1 MSERTGSRPAGVR
14 TLAVRS
20 LADLLVPLL
29 VLALLLAAWQGAVW
43 WWRISPVLLPGPG
56 AVLSACWKIRAGL
69 LESAVRT
76 ALAALTGLSI
86 SIVLG
91 TLTAFAFSQSAL
103 VRRAFYPYAVLL
115 QTVPIIAIAP
125 IVIVSLGRGF
135 SSVAVVSAI
144 LSLFP
149 IITSTTTGLLQVDGT
164 LLDLF
169 RLYRASRWQTLL
181 KLRVPAALPYLI
193 SGIRIASGS
202 SIVGAI
208 VGEFFV
214 GDGTPGLGSMIQRKS
229 ASLVLSEL
237 YATVGAATVLGTLV
251 FGLITVLGETVL
263 RRRFGMSLGGR
274 VSGPQSGE

>member
-1 MSERTGSRPAGVR
+1 MSERTGNSPAGVR
-14 TLAVRS
+14 SSAIRS
-20 LADLLVPLL
+20 VADVLVPLL
-29 VLALLLAAWQGAVW
+29 VLAVLLATWQGAVW

-56 AVLSACWKIRAGL
+56 AVLTAGWKIRVSL
-69 LESAVRT
+69 LEAVWRT
-76 ALAALTGLSI
+76 ALAALTGLSL

-91 TLTAFAFSQSAL
+91 TLTAFAFSQSAV

-144 LSLFP
+144 LGLFP
-149 IITSTTTGLLQVDGT
+149 IITSTTTGLLQVDGM

-237 YATVGAATVLGTLV
+237 YATVGVATLLGTVV
-251 FGLITVLGETVL
+251 FGFITVLGETVL

-274 VSGPQSGE
+274 ISGPRSGD

>member
-69 LESAVRT
+69 LESALRT

>member
-1 MSERTGSRPAGVR
+1 MSERTGNSPAGVR
-14 TLAVRS
+14 NSAIRS
-20 LADLLVPLL
+20 VADVLVPLL

-56 AVLSACWKIRAGL
+56 AVLTAGWKIRVSL
-69 LESAVRT
+69 LEAAWRT
-76 ALAALTGLSI
+76 ALAALTGLSL

-91 TLTAFAFSQSAL
+91 TLTAFAFSQSAV

-144 LSLFP
+144 LGLFP
-149 IITSTTTGLLQVDGT
+149 IITSTTTGLLQVDGM

-214 GDGTPGLGSMIQRKS
+214 GDGTPGLGSMIQRKA

-237 YATVGAATVLGTLV
+237 YATVGVATLLGTVV
-251 FGLITVLGETVL
+251 FGFITVLGEAVL

-274 VSGPQSGE
+274 LSGPQSGD

>member
-1 MSERTGSRPAGVR
+1 MSERTGNSPAVVR
-14 TLAVRS
+14 NSAIRS
-20 LADLLVPLL
+20 MADVLVPLL

-56 AVLSACWKIRAGL
+56 AVLTAGWKIRVSL
-69 LESAVRT
+69 LEAAWRT
-76 ALAALTGLSI
+76 ALAALTGLSL

-91 TLTAFAFSQSAL
+91 TLTAFAFSQSAV

-144 LSLFP
+144 LGLFP
-149 IITSTTTGLLQVDGT
+149 IITSTTTGLLQVDGM

-237 YATVGAATVLGTLV
+237 YATVGVATLLGTVV
-251 FGLITVLGETVL
+251 FGFITVLGEAVL

-274 VSGPQSGE
+274 LSGPQSGD

>member
-14 TLAVRS
+14 TSAVRS

>member
-14 TLAVRS
+14 TSAVRS

-69 LESAVRT
+69 LESALRT

-86 SIVLG
+86 SILLG

>member
-1 MSERTGSRPAGVR
+1 V
-14 TLAVRS
+14 
-20 LADLLVPLL
+20 ADVLVPLL

-56 AVLSACWKIRAGL
+56 AVLTAGWKIRVSL
-69 LESAVRT
+69 LEAAWRT
-76 ALAALTGLSI
+76 ALAALTGLSL

-91 TLTAFAFSQSAL
+91 TLTAFAFSQSAV

-144 LSLFP
+144 LGLFP
-149 IITSTTTGLLQVDGT
+149 IITSTTTGLLQVDGM

-237 YATVGAATVLGTLV
+237 YATVGVATLLGTVV
-251 FGLITVLGETVL
+251 FGFITVLGESVL

-274 VSGPQSGE
+274 ISGPQSGD

>member
-14 TLAVRS
+14 TSAVRS

-69 LESAVRT
+69 LESALRT

-274 VSGPQSGE
+274 VNGPQSGE

>member
-1 MSERTGSRPAGVR
+1 MSERTGNSPAVVR
-14 TLAVRS
+14 NSAIRS
-20 LADLLVPLL
+20 MADVLVPLL

-56 AVLSACWKIRAGL
+56 AVLTAGWKIRVSL
-69 LESAVRT
+69 LEAAWRT
-76 ALAALTGLSI
+76 ALAALTGLSL

-91 TLTAFAFSQSAL
+91 TLTAFAFSQSAV

-144 LSLFP
+144 LGLFP
-149 IITSTTTGLLQVDGT
+149 IITSTTTGLLQVDGM

-237 YATVGAATVLGTLV
+237 YATVGVATLLGTVV
-251 FGLITVLGETVL
+251 FGFITVLGESVL

-274 VSGPQSGE
+274 ISGPQSGD

>member
-1 MSERTGSRPAGVR
+1 M
-14 TLAVRS
+14 
-20 LADLLVPLL
+20 LVPLL

-56 AVLSACWKIRAGL
+56 AVLTAGWKIRVSL
-69 LESAVRT
+69 LEAAWRT
-76 ALAALTGLSI
+76 ALAALTGLSL

-91 TLTAFAFSQSAL
+91 TLTAFAFSQSAV

-115 QTVPIIAIAP
+115 QTVPIVAIAP

-144 LSLFP
+144 LGLFP
-149 IITSTTTGLLQVDGT
+149 IITSTTTGLLQVDGM

-229 ASLVLSEL
+229 ASLVS
-237 YATVGAATVLGTLV
+237 AA
-251 FGLITVLGETVL
+251 
-263 RRRFGMSLGGR
+263 
-274 VSGPQSGE
+274 PQASRS

>member
-14 TLAVRS
+14 TSAVRS

-69 LESAVRT
+69 LESALRT

-169 RLYRASRWQTLL
+169 RLYRASRWQTSL

>member
-1 MSERTGSRPAGVR
+1 MSERTGNSPAV
-14 TLAVRS
+14 VRS
-20 LADLLVPLL
+20 SAIRSVADVLVPLL

-56 AVLSACWKIRAGL
+56 AVLTAGWKIRVSL
-69 LESAVRT
+69 LEAAWRT
-76 ALAALTGLSI
+76 ALAALTGLSL

-91 TLTAFAFSQSAL
+91 TLTAFAFSQSAV

-144 LSLFP
+144 LGLFP
-149 IITSTTTGLLQVDGT
+149 IITSTTTGLLQVDGM

-237 YATVGAATVLGTLV
+237 YATVGVATLLGTVV
-251 FGLITVLGETVL
+251 FGFITVLGEAVL

-274 VSGPQSGE
+274 LSGPQSGD

>member
-1 MSERTGSRPAGVR
+1 MSERTGNSPAV
-14 TLAVRS
+14 VRS
-20 LADLLVPLL
+20 SAIRSVADVLVPLL

-56 AVLSACWKIRAGL
+56 AVLTAGWKIRVSL
-69 LESAVRT
+69 LEAAWRT
-76 ALAALTGLSI
+76 ALAALTGLSL

-91 TLTAFAFSQSAL
+91 TLTAFAFSQSAV

-144 LSLFP
+144 LGLFP
-149 IITSTTTGLLQVDGT
+149 IITSTTTGLLQVDGM

-237 YATVGAATVLGTLV
+237 YATVGVATLLGTVV
-251 FGLITVLGETVL
+251 FGFITVLGEAVL

-274 VSGPQSGE
+274 ISGPQSGD

>member
-14 TLAVRS
+14 TSAVRS

-69 LESAVRT
+69 LESALRT

-144 LSLFP
+144 LILFP

>member
-1 MSERTGSRPAGVR
+1 MSERTETRPADIR
-14 TLAVRS
+14 TTAARS
-20 LADLLVPLL
+20 LTDVLVPLL
-29 VLALLLAAWQGAVW
+29 VLALLLAAWQCAVW

-56 AVLSACWKIRAGL
+56 AVLAACWKIRVSL
-69 LESAVRT
+69 LESALRT

-103 VRRAFYPYAVLL
+103 VRRALYPYAVLL

-144 LSLFP
+144 LGLFP
-149 IITSTTTGLLQVDGT
+149 IITSTTTGLLQVDAM

-169 RLYRASRWQTLL
+169 RLYRASRWQMLL

-214 GDGTPGLGSMIQRKS
+214 GDGTPGLGSLIQRKS

-263 RRRFGMSLGGR
+263 QRRFGMSLGGR
-274 VSGPQSGE
+274 VSGPQSGD